1 MNASLICIALILCC
15 HSVLFVVAVVTTEA
29 FTITSSSSPR
39 SKVFSTTRIGASFM
53 NSLEVLPNWRDV
65 DVHNAA
71 ADDDGDGTVCSPFCH
86 PISKTSSSVA
96 SATAASWSDSALQS
110 GLDLYERIKSCKDP
124 FLSSVLTSAIHD
136 LEMAYRLYGPFCIV
150 GSYNGGK
157 DAVVIFHL
165 MRAVHAHYC
174 HEMQQKAIRE
184 RNNNGEER
192 ESSSSVMIPRPRVI
206 YFNNKDEFPEVLDLL
221 QDTVGLYDLDMLAF
235 KEGVSFG
242 EGLQYLV
249 ERNFA
254 PGKNGLSHYGQNND
268 SAHNLPPPH
277 PLAFILGTRS
287 NDPNAGE

>member
-1 MNASLICIALILCC
+1 MNASFVCIAVILCC
-15 HSVLFVVAVVTTEA
+15 HIVFVVAVVTAEA
-29 FTITSSSSPR
+29 FNLKQLTITFSSR
-39 SKVFSTTRIGASFM
+39 SKVFRTTTRVGASAM
-53 NSLEVLPNWRDV
+53 TNSLEVLPNWRDV
-65 DVHNAA
+65 DVH
-71 ADDDGDGTVCSPFCH
+71 ADGGDGTVCSPFCH
-86 PISKTSSSVA
+86 PLSKASSSSSVA
-96 SATAASWSDSALQS
+96 TATAAAASWSDSALQS

-124 FLSSVLTSAIHD
+124 FISSVLASALHD

-174 HEMQQKAIRE
+174 HETQQKAIE
-184 RNNNGEER
+184 SNNGEEK
-192 ESSSSVMIPRPRVI
+192 EPSSSVMIPRPRVI

-221 QDTVGLYDLDMLAF
+221 RDTVGLYDLDMLAF

-249 ERNFA
+249 DRNFA
-254 PGKNGLSHYGQNND
+254 PGKNGLSHYGRNND
-268 SAHNLPPPH
+268 SVHYPPH
-277 PLAFILGTRS
+277 PLAFVLGTRS